1 MEKILLG
8 FILFSSSTFAIDLTV
23 TSSTKG
29 SSVYELK
36 AGEHKELLGKVPLSL
51 KGFDNST
58 ARTLVIERE
67 GYVPF
72 ALPISQKL
80 QDSVEVDVKLHK
92 ISEWSPEYMKKE
104 TIIHA
109 ENIVDEIMAA
119 QYLIDQRKNGEAALK
134 IDELKAKY
142 PDSLA
147 VAILYANSLLLKG
160 RKAEAREYYEG
171 LLERLPDDRKYLK
184 DMVQKI
190 SVDLGSPKKRL

>member
-8 FILFSSSTFAIDLTV
+8 LLAISTSAYAIDLSV
-23 TSSTKG
+23 KSNVKG
-29 SSVYELK
+29 ASVYELK
-36 AGEHKELLGKVPLSL
+36 DNEHKESLGKVPLDL
-51 KGFDNST
+51 KNFDNST
-58 ARTLVIERE
+58 SRNLVIERE

-80 QDSVEVDVKLHK
+80 QDKVEVDVKLHK

-104 TIIHA
+104 TIVHA

-119 QYLIDQRKNGEAALK
+119 QYLIDQRKNGEATLK

-190 SVDLGSPKKRL
+190 STGLGSPKKRL